1 MIFTSH
7 HLLESSSSQSKE
19 SVSCAPQLTH
29 DVEVTVFIVADPAS
43 VVSVE
48 DVHIEVMVDL
58 MGRNE
63 FSQCRC
69 HPCRRMTHVEAEK
82 IVDVGVGVH
91 IAPVARTMLRGP
103 QQYVQSR

>member
-29 DVEVTVFIVADPAS
+29 DVEVTVLIVADPAS
-43 VVSVE
+43 VVSE
-48 DVHIEVMVDL
+48 DDVHIEVMFDL

-63 FSQCRC
+63 ISYCRC
-69 HPCRRMTHVEAEK
+69 HSCMRITHVEAEK
-82 IVDVGVGVH
+82 TVEVGVGVH
-91 IAPVARTMLRGP
+91 IAPVARTMLQGP
-103 QQYVQSR
+103 QQDVQSR